1 MSGTFTT
8 YTLNQYTVWSLLGM
22 VSAGTIAIPDMQRP
36 YVWSATQVR
45 DFIDSLYR
53 GYPTGYLIIS
63 QNPDIRLKSGEGA
76 HGKQILIDG
85 QQRVTS
91 LTTALLGW
99 TVRTAS
105 YKKTT
110 IKIAFNPIE
119 ERFEVQTAPILK
131 DKRWIADISFYF
143 STEYSQIKLFSEYMK
158 SNPEADDEK
167 IFEAISKLTAI
178 KNRQLG
184 AIILPPTLESGEVT
198 EVFVRINSQG
208 KRLNEADFA
217 MSKIAANDD
226 YDGTNLRKAIDY
238 FCHLAVEPSFLDEI
252 KTDDPDFME
261 TAYAAKMAWL
271 ANDKKDIYDPDYT
284 DMLRVAFMHK
294 FGRAKLNEL
303 VSLLSG
309 RDFEAKDYKEEIVE
323 ETFNKLSDGVMHF
336 MDSYCFDQFT
346 TAIESIGFN
355 NSKLLNAQI
364 PLNFAYTL
372 YLNLYHSNEV
382 SKQKIKHYVTRWY
395 VLSRL
400 TGRYSGSPESR
411 MSSDLAI
418 IREHGFL
425 HLFNETEA
433 AYLTVDFWNRQLV
446 SQLEIASTNSPFF
459 CIYLAAQI
467 HFGDKSLLHNSVSV
481 SPLISSGE
489 VHHIFP
495 KAYLKENGVNEQR
508 IINQIANFTYLDP
521 AINKAIGADAPNK
534 YFSEHLQH
542 SINGTQAGNINTEA
556 GFWANLDKNCIPR
569 SVLTMDAGDYPQF
582 LLERRKLIA
591 EKIKQYYYSL

>member
-45 DFIDSLYR
+45 DFVDSLYR
-53 GYPTGYLIIS
+53 GYPTGYLVIS
-63 QNPDIRLKSGEGA
+63 QNPDIRLKNGEGA

-91 LTTALLGW
+91 LAAALLGW

-110 IKIAFNPIE
+110 IKIAFNPID

-131 DKRWIADISFYF
+131 DKRWIADISLYF

-158 SNPEADDEK
+158 NNPEADDEQV
-167 IFEAISKLTAI
+167 FEAISKLTAI

-252 KTDDPDFME
+252 RIDDPNFMD
-261 TAYAAKMAWL
+261 TAYATKMAWL

-284 DMLRVAFMHK
+284 DMLRVAFMFK
-294 FGRAKLNEL
+294 FGRAKLNDL

-309 RDFEAKDYKEEIVE
+309 RDFTEKDYKEEIVE
-323 ETFNKLSDGVMHF
+323 DTFNKLSEGVLSF
-336 MDSYCFDQFT
+336 MDSYCFSQFT
-346 TAIESIGFN
+346 TAIESIGFS
-355 NSKLLNAQI
+355 NSKLLNAQM
-364 PLNFAYTL
+364 PLNFAYMLFL
-372 YLNLYHSNEV
+372 YLYHGKEI
-382 SKQKIKHYVTRWY
+382 SKQEIKHYVTRWY

-400 TGRYSGSPESR
+400 TGRYSMSPESR
-411 MSSDLAI
+411 MNSDLTTI
-418 IREHGFL
+418 KEHGFL
-425 HLFNETEA
+425 HLFNETES
-433 AYLTVDFWNRQLV
+433 AYLTPDFWNTQLV
-446 SQLEIASTNSPFF
+446 SQLEVASTTSPFF

-467 HFGDKSLLHNSVSV
+467 HSGDKSLLHSSVSIG
-481 SPLISSGE
+481 PLISSGE

-495 KAYLKENGVNEQR
+495 KAYLKENGITEQR
-508 IINQIANFTYLDP
+508 FINQIANFTYLDP

-534 YFSEHLQH
+534 YFPEHLQH
-542 SINGTQAGNINTEA
+542 SINGTQIGNINTEA
-556 GFWANLDKNCIPR
+556 GFWQSLDKNCIPH
-569 SVLTMDAGDYPQF
+569 SILDMGASSYQQF
-582 LLERRKLIA
+582 LSERRKLMA

>member
-425 HLFNETEA
+425 HLFNETET

-556 GFWANLDKNCIPR
+556 GFWANLEKNCIPC

>member
-556 GFWANLDKNCIPR
+556 GFWANLEKNCIPR